1 MRIDPT
7 GMVDVPGII
16 SLASQFTTWLS
27 IKSARAE
34 AASTPESKAETL
46 RIMKD
51 AFSMAPLFVGVAE
64 MEMATSGHGEGAAE
78 TRTEEAS
85 AGRVATAEA
94 AGGIR
99 GLAAQGKAW
108 EETLAAGLEATGYQV
123 AREVT
128 LKTPGAP
135 PTRMDIVAT
144 KPGAATRLVEAKS
157 SATAPLTANQKAAH
171 PKIAT
176 QGAVVQGK
184 GKPGAPG
191 GTQLPPTKVEVVRP
205 KKENVPL

>member
-1 MRIDPT
+1 
-7 GMVDVPGII
+7 MVDVPGII
-16 SLASQFTTWLS
+16 SLANRFTTWLAT
-27 IKSARAE
+27 KATAAE
-34 AASTPESKAETL
+34 AASTPESKAESL
-46 RIMKD
+46 QIMKD
-51 AFSMAPLFVGVAE
+51 TLSLAPLFVGVAE

-94 AGGIR
+94 SGGIR
-99 GLAAQGKAW
+99 GLAAQGRAW
-108 EETLAAGLEATGYQV
+108 EETVAAGLESSGYQV

-135 PTRMDIVAT
+135 GTRMDIVAT

-176 QGAVVQGK
+176 QGATVQGK
-184 GKPGAPG
+184 GKPGVPG
-191 GTQLPPTKVEVVRP
+191 GTQIPPTQVEVQRP
-205 KKENVPL
+205 KPKPTRQPKPE